1 MDFTQIFDALWVA
14 VFGTTVVF
22 FLLLTL
28 SIYVRIQSF
37 VLNNISSFCLQNSK
51 KECKKQVRANFKSS
65 KPSEH
70 NHNSTSDKKKANNTF
85 PKTNNVED
93 YCFKINEKKYFINIQ
108 KIED

>member
-1 MDFTQIFDALWVA
+1 MDFARIFDALWVA

-22 FLLLTL
+22 FLLLSL

-51 KECKKQVRANFKSS
+51 KDCNCQTKANPKHSESLDCKLNNSSS
-65 KPSEH
+65 KEI
-70 NHNSTSDKKKANNTF
+70 TNNTF
-85 PKTNNVED
+85 PKINNVED